1 MNGKSGIIITRNHS
15 ETSAIKLKHHLV
27 VTVGK
32 LRGKLEKYQH

>member
-32 LRGKLEKYQH
+32 LTGKLEKYQH